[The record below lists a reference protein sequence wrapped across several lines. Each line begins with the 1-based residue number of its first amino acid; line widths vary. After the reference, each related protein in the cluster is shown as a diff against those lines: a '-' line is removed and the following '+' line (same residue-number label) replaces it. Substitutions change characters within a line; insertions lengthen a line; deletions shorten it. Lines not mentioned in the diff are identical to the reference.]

1 MDGGM
6 IALLPVDPQAMVID
20 HVKAEPA
27 DQLHVTL
34 TFLGE
39 DVTDWGETRKQQII
53 DAVTDV
59 AAEFTGNLP
68 ARVMG
73 HATFNPDGG
82 PAGDRDPCAVYLVG
96 DSPVLAPLAE
106 AMGHACGEVLG
117 GELPSQF
124 TPYLP
129 HITAAY
135 GATAADLTYIGS
147 VEFDRLAVAI
157 AGDWTEIPLAS
168 ANQLAARRWAREAY
182 AHGWARSG
190 GPMTSRVTHGC
201 EIALELTGDHPG
213 MAEALAA
220 TLKLG
225 SLEGTWAKIY
235 ERRERLYEVHIAAVT
250 AAYRVLVKGLG
261 IDDMV
266 RRLQRAPLGEDA
278 DDDARRRAALTA
290 TALAEATRLL
300 HQVMAD
306 TSSPAYKA
314 TVTALAD
321 ALADAQAEGVAGGIA
336 LVAAE
341 VGTSAAVDFGLAFAD
356 AHAELANLGTYWQ
369 DAQGWLGQVVNGNA
383 ADLGQSLARVAVA
396 GGDYSE
402 LRAAAADALGGDDIR
417 AVDTLVD
424 LAMGQSFSRGALTL
438 YGREGVTTVD
448 FVTAGGTRVCP
459 ICMNAESGNVWSLGE
474 APHPALHPY
483 CRCAL
488 MPSVD
493 SINTLS
499 ASLSRYLTVSSA

>member
-20 HVKAEPA
+20 HDKAEPA

-59 AAEFTGNLP
+59 AAEFTGTLP
-68 ARVMG
+68 ARIMG

-96 DSPVLAPLAE
+96 DSPVLAPLAD
-106 AMGHACGEVLG
+106 AMRHACSEILG
-117 GELPSQF
+117 GVLPAQHA
-124 TPYLP
+124 PYLP

-168 ANQLAARRWAREAY
+168 AGTLAARRWAREAY

-190 GPMTSRVTHGC
+190 GPLTPRVAHGC
-201 EIALELTGDHPG
+201 EVALELTGDHPG
-213 MAEALAA
+213 MVEAMAA

-235 ERRERLYEVHIAAVT
+235 ARRERLYEVHIAAVT
-250 AAYRVLVKGLG
+250 EAYRTLIKGLG
-261 IDDMV
+261 VDDMI
-266 RRLQRAPLGEDA
+266 RRLQATPLGEDA

-290 TALAEATRLL
+290 TAMAEATRLL
-300 HQVMAD
+300 HQTVAD
-306 TSSPAYKA
+306 TSSPAYQGA
-314 TVTALAD
+314 VTAIAD

-341 VGTSAAVDFGLAFAD
+341 VGTSSAVDFGLAFAD
-356 AHAELANLGTYWQ
+356 AHAELAKLGDHWQ
-369 DAQGWLGQVVNGNA
+369 DAQGWLGQVVNGTA

-402 LRAAAADALGGDDIR
+402 LRAAALDVLDGEDIR

-438 YGREGVTTVD
+438 YGREGVTSVD
-448 FVTAGGTRVCP
+448 FVTAGGTNVCP
-459 ICMNAESGNVWSLGE
+459 ICMNAESGNVWSLLE

-488 MPSVD
+488 MPSAD
-493 SINTLS
+493 SILALS
-499 ASLSRYLTVSSA
+499 ANVSRYLMAA